1 MHLAEPQAA
10 AYPLASNIIYTDGSA
25 GESSQGQRIG
35 AGVYC
40 AEPSMQLK
48 IDSCGISATNTITR
62 AELVA
67 IYAALHEVG
76 PRAVMGP
83 HDCTIA
89 TDSLASMFS
98 INRALWD
105 DPCQ

>member
-1 MHLAEPQAA
+1 MYLAEPQAA

-48 IDSCGISATNTITR
+48 IDPCGISATNTITR
-62 AELVA
+62 AELGA
-67 IYAALHEVG
+67 IYAALQKV
-76 PRAVMGP
+76 GP
-83 HDCTIA
+83 HDCTVA
-89 TDSLASMFS
+89 TRLRYRTRASNARQGS
-98 INRALWD
+98 STVTV
-105 DPCQ
+105 P